1 MLDLVR
7 AASINNFD
15 QVVEEFGGDPVALL
29 RQVNLS
35 PKLLE
40 EPEMFFQYYDFIRLM
55 NLASYTLK
63 QEAFGLHLGCKQG
76 LDMFG
81 SMGYLLKNCQTVGD
95 ALINLRRFFHVHQTS
110 ADIGL
115 SVANGLVTL
124 SFSINLN
131 VKDSSIQALDLA
143 LAFGVNMLKSLTSS
157 KVNLQSIHL
166 QHAAPA
172 DKKRYKSYLGLTPTF
187 NSTFNGVIFDASIL
201 DRHIDEADPK
211 LLAILTSQ
219 LDSNNIGYVDEIPNF
234 VETVIRQNIAVTPMS
249 IEDVAQ
255 LMALSVRNLQR
266 YLKEQDTSFRKIVDN
281 VRNNLASQY
290 LIDSTLSL
298 NHVSDALG
306 FSNYSEFSRAFKRW
320 NNMSPK
326 DFRNTHSPRKRF
338 TRLKNM

>member
-1 MLDLVR
+1 MLDLTR
-7 AASINNFD
+7 AASLNHFVP
-15 QVVEEFGGDPVALL
+15 VVEELGGDPLALL
-29 RQVNLS
+29 KQVNLS

-40 EPEMFFQYYDFIRLM
+40 EQEMFFQYYDFVRLM

-63 QEAFGLHLGCKQG
+63 EEAFGLHLGSKQG
-76 LDMFG
+76 LDILG
-81 SMGYLLKNCQTVGD
+81 SMAYLLKNCNTVGD
-95 ALINLRRFFHVHQTS
+95 ALTSLRRFYHIHQTS

-124 SFSINLN
+124 SFSINISIE
-131 VKDSSIQALDLA
+131 DSTTQSLDLA
-143 LAFGVNMLKSLTSS
+143 LAIGVNLLNTLTSS
-157 KVNLQSIHL
+157 KIKLQSIHL
-166 QHAAPA
+166 QHAAPEN
-172 DKKRYKSYLGLTPTF
+172 KKCYKSLLGLMPVF
-187 NSTFNGVIFDASIL
+187 NSTFNGVTFDASIL
-201 DRHIDEADPK
+201 DKHIDEADPN

-219 LDSNNIGYVDEIPNF
+219 LNSNNIGYVDEIPSF
-234 VETVIRQNIAVTPMS
+234 VETLIRQNIAVTPIS
-249 IEDVAQ
+249 IDKVAE

-266 YLKEQDTSFRKIVDN
+266 YLKEQNTSFRKIVDN

-326 DFRNTHSPRKRF
+326 NFRNTHSPRKRF
-338 TRLKNM
+338 SRLKNM